1 MLISLPGE
9 GHEDFEPVNPTMQ
22 FLTDLTRRVA
32 IPLLTLV
39 DKHNTQFAQRSLTY
53 SKVQFHS
60 NQPLPWLCA
69 VELLPSMDRQ
79 GMLPL

>member
-39 DKHNTQFAQRSLTY
+39 DKHNTQFAQRSLT
-53 SKVQFHS
+53 
-60 NQPLPWLCA
+60 
-69 VELLPSMDRQ
+69 
-79 GMLPL
+79 